1 MNTTNLKFFT
11 GCAAGLALL
20 CSITLCGCS
29 GAENDISALE
39 CFAGS
44 CEGEDEENNDD
55 KDHGDN
61 HENNQDFN
69 GNNSNNG
76 RYTNH
81 EDCDDHGLV
90 EDFNCN
96 SSRVGKTLFEENFN
110 MIFVCEETVNGATW
124 EIHPEFSN
132 CSDYK
137 ANNSGKESGGS
148 SESNG
153 NSSSSAGSS
162 NSQCGNL
169 WCGPDH
175 DERVNTDFDDGS
187 KTSGIWNIFGDY
199 EIGGTSEISL
209 MEDKKICPGICG
221 DVLLDNSSYSTPYAG
236 FYFNLVNEK
245 RDGANISSWGG
256 ICMTSKIHI
265 ETTIELVHQ
274 QGDIIAPFVVHFEPT
289 ETSANISWN
298 NFVQE
303 QKEGLISLE
312 RDEFLSQVAAIKIY
326 WTSSQT
332 LSIPFEITSIGTY
345 GSCP

>member
-148 SESNG
+148 SDST
-153 NSSSSAGSS
+153 
-162 NSQCGNL
+162 L
-169 WCGPDH
+169 L
-175 DERVNTDFDDGS
+175 T
-187 KTSGIWNIFGDY
+187 
-199 EIGGTSEISL
+199 GTETASE
-209 MEDKKICPGICG
+209 M
-221 DVLLDNSSYSTPYAG
+221 A
-236 FYFNLVNEK
+236 LVNWGMRAPPPRK
-245 RDGANISSWGG
+245 HSCSISRS
-256 ICMTSKIHI
+256 
-265 ETTIELVHQ
+265 
-274 QGDIIAPFVVHFEPT
+274 
-289 ETSANISWN
+289 
-298 NFVQE
+298 
-303 QKEGLISLE
+303 GLLK
-312 RDEFLSQVAAIKIY
+312 L
-326 WTSSQT
+326 
-332 LSIPFEITSIGTY
+332 
-345 GSCP
+345 

>member
-44 CEGEDEENNDD
+44 CEGEDEEKGHDEHHDPDYADPNNIWTADP
-55 KDHGDN
+55 G
-61 HENNQDFN
+61 
-69 GNNSNNG
+69 
-76 RYTNH
+76 
-81 EDCDDHGLV
+81 DCDEHGFY
-90 EDFNCN
+90 EDFDCN
-96 SSRVGKTLFEENFN
+96 SSTIGRTLYEEAYHV
-110 MIFVCEETVNGATW
+110 IFVCEEYGGWVPYS
-124 EIHPEFSN
+124 ELSN
-132 CSDYK
+132 CSDYN
-137 ANNSGKESGGS
+137 ANNSGKGSGGS
-148 SESNG
+148 SDSNG

-175 DERVNTDFDDGS
+175 DERVNTGFDDGS
-187 KTSGIWNIFGDY
+187 KTSGLWNIFGDY

-209 MEDKKICPGICG
+209 TEDKKICPGICG
-221 DVLLDNSSYSTPYAG
+221 DVLLNNSSYSTPYAG

-274 QGDIIAPFVVHFEPT
+274 QGDMIAPFVVHFEPT